1 MTHQKMN
8 NFREPEN
15 LETILTL
22 GADVYKVSHRG
33 NLATYHPLTTSIN
46 GVDTRFSSNNG
57 EKMSEK
63 SITTTQFWVGI
74 ILAILTV
81 LGTGVCATWTIS
93 NSMNDKT
100 NGLRKDMSDEIKSS
114 RIELSAKIDRV
125 EDKTAE
131 GFKDTS
137 SQLNDIKILL
147 AKSEQKEVNK

>member
-1 MTHQKMN
+1 MNHQKMN
-8 NFREPEN
+8 NFREPETF
-15 LETILTL
+15 EAILTQS
-22 GADVYKVSHRG
+22 GKAFRVPQRAT
-33 NLATYHPLTTSIN
+33 LATYHPFTSNIN
-46 GVDTRFSSNNG
+46 GVDTRFLSNNG

-74 ILAILTV
+74 ILAILTI
-81 LGTGVCATWTIS
+81 LGTGVCASWTIS
-93 NSMNDKT
+93 NTMNDKT

-114 RIELSAKIDRV
+114 RIELSAKIERV

-147 AKSEQKEVNK
+147 AKSDQKDISK